1 MLRLLILKQT
11 SFMSGL
17 VFRESADDVGSS
29 GVVSSEHVDSKN
41 AKPKTNDERVSS
53 N

>member
-1 MLRLLILKQT
+1 
-11 SFMSGL
+11 
-17 VFRESADDVGSS
+17 VGSS

-53 N
+53 NWCRNTRSSGVDVNNETPECK